1 MPVLPRIPGHE
12 VGFRVATLYELKL
25 RAETPNRLPAFR
37 SSEMSSRSVTVKSS
51 SCPSASGSRANSEW
65 VSLLR

>member
-12 VGFRVATLYELKL
+12 VGFSIATLYELKL
-25 RAETPNRLPAFR
+25 RAETPNRLR

-51 SCPSASGSRANSEW
+51 SCSSASGSRANSEW